1 MLKKSRTTL
10 MVKQR
15 SFLSFVFLFTVLF
28 LFFSGVV
35 VFTFG
40 RAFGRIENLGREG
53 AVYDIVEK
61 DAMQEIEERLA
72 KVDIE
77 AIKKSLRKS
86 VIDKLSNINIPGIGK
101 AVRDDVRT
109 FRPIYTLPFDIRDE
123 KGRVIYPKGY
133 TFNPLQLFSFPY
145 IFVFIDG
152 SSKKEIDWFLN
163 NSGLSNRW
171 DIIVMITKG
180 SVFDTWSSLGRYVF
194 AADKHIVNWLQV
206 RRTPS
211 VVYASGD
218 YFVVVEYGIHGRARR

>member
-1 MLKKSRTTL
+1 

-15 SFLSFVFLFTVLF
+15 SFLLFAFLFTKLF
-28 LFFSGVV
+28 ILISGMV
-35 VFTFG
+35 VFTFSKT
-40 RAFGRIENLGREG
+40 FGEIKDLGKEG
-53 AVYDIVEK
+53 AVYDISEK

-72 KVDIE
+72 RVDME
-77 AIKKSLRKS
+77 AIRKSLRKS
-86 VIDKLSNINIPGIGK
+86 VINKLSNINVSGIGK
-101 AVRDDVRT
+101 AVKDDIRT
-109 FRPIYTLPFDIRDE
+109 FHPIYTLPFDIRDE
-123 KGRVIYPKGY
+123 KGKVIYPKGY
-133 TFNPLQLFSFPY
+133 TFNPLQFFSFPY

-163 NSGLSNRW
+163 NSSLSDRW

-206 RRTPS
+206 KRTPS

-218 YFVVVEYGIHGRARR
+218 YFVVVEYGIHSKTRQ

>member
-1 MLKKSRTTL
+1 
-10 MVKQR
+10 MVKQK
-15 SFLSFVFLFTVLF
+15 SFLLFAFLFTKLF
-28 LFFSGVV
+28 IFISGMV

-40 RAFGRIENLGREG
+40 KTFGEIKDLGKEG
-53 AVYDIVEK
+53 AVYDIFEK
-61 DAMQEIEERLA
+61 DAMQEIEEKLA
-72 KVDIE
+72 RIDME
-77 AIKKSLRKS
+77 AIRKSLRKS
-86 VIDKLSNINIPGIGK
+86 VINKLSNINVSGIGK
-101 AVRDDVRT
+101 AVKDDIRT

-123 KGRVIYPKGY
+123 KGKVIYPKGY

-180 SVFDTWSSLGRYVF
+180 SIFDAWSSLGRYVF

-206 RRTPS
+206 KRTPS

-218 YFVVVEYGIHGRARR
+218 YFVVVEYGIHSKTRQ